1 MGASLTGQLIG
12 SHLIEGGDRP
22 GDEITIRV
30 DQVLL
35 QDSLG
40 PMALL
45 QFEAMGLRRVR
56 PRVVVQYADHQ
67 TLQLDFRHADDHR
80 FIASACRKFGVH
92 YSKPGNGICHL
103 VHLEQ
108 FAIPG
113 ESLLGADSHTPHCGA
128 AGMLAIGAGGMD
140 VAVAMGNGTYTFPRP
155 RIVQVDVRGALRP
168 WSTAKDVILE
178 MLRRLTVRGG
188 VGRIFEYGG
197 PGMETLSVPERMTIA
212 NMGTE
217 LGHTASIFPSDAVTR
232 DYFERLGRPQDW
244 REAQPDPD
252 AAYDERVTLD
262 LDEIEPLIALPGS
275 PDKVVPVHEVEG
287 TKIQQV
293 MVGSCTNG
301 SFSDIVQVARLMKGR
316 RVHPDVDFILFPGSR
331 QIFELLARDGYV
343 ADLLEAGVVVS
354 EATCGSCPGYGHVPA
369 SGTRSLR
376 AFNRNFR
383 GRSGLTD
390 DQVYLA
396 SPEVA
401 TASAIRGGITDPRS
415 FGEAPRITLP
425 RRFAGDRKEIVPP
438 APPAEAPAVQLIKG
452 PNIREVPI
460 GKPFSRDLEGEVL
473 IVLGDNVSTDDIT
486 PSGVEAITF
495 RTNVPALADLVFTRI
510 DPGFARRAKERGGGI
525 IVGGQTYGQGSSREH
540 AAIAPM
546 HLGVRAVIAKSF
558 ARIHRANLV
567 NWGILPLN
575 FVSPADHD
583 TLRLGQTLRIRGLLA
598 GLEQDEPLTV
608 LNQTA
613 GSSFRVTC
621 RLTPP
626 ERRIVLAGGVL
637 AFTRGRAAG

>member
-1 MGASLTGQLIG
+1 MGKSLTDKLIA
-12 SHLIEGGDRP
+12 SHLVEGGDRP

-35 QDSLG
+35 QDSTG

-67 TLQLDFRHADDHR
+67 TLQMDFRHADDHR

-92 YSKPGNGICHL
+92 YSKPGNGICHV

-113 ESLLGADSHTPHCGA
+113 QSLLGADSHTPHCGA
-128 AGMLAIGAGGMD
+128 VGMLAVGAGGMD
-140 VAVAMGNGTYTFPRP
+140 VAVAMSDGTYTFPRP
-155 RIVQVDVRGALRP
+155 RTVEVEVTGTLRP

-188 VGRIFEYGG
+188 VGKIFEYTG
-197 PGMETLSVPERMTIA
+197 PGVETLSVPERATIA

-217 LGHTASIFPSDAVTR
+217 LGHTASIFPSDVVTR

-244 REAQPDPD
+244 REMQPDAG
-252 AAYDERVTLD
+252 AASGERIALD
-262 LDEIEPLIALPGS
+262 LGEIEPLIALPSS
-275 PDKVVPVHEVEG
+275 PDKVVPVREVEG
-287 TKIQQV
+287 TRIEQV

-301 SFSDIVQVARLMKGR
+301 SYSDIVQVAKLMKGR
-316 RVHPDVDFILFPGSR
+316 RVHPEIDFIVFPGSR
-331 QIFELLARDGYV
+331 QIFELLAREGYV
-343 ADLLEAGVVVS
+343 ADLLEAGVIVS

-383 GRSGLTD
+383 GRSGLQD

-401 TASAIRGGITDPRS
+401 AASAIRGSLTDPRS
-415 FGEAPRITLP
+415 LGEAPRIALP
-425 RRFAGDRKEIVPP
+425 RFTANRREIIPP
-438 APPAEAPAVQLIKG
+438 APPEEAAAVRIIKG

-460 GKPFSRDLEGEVL
+460 GKPFGQDLEGEVL
-473 IVLGDNVSTDDIT
+473 ILLGDNVSTDDIT

-495 RTNVPALADLVFTRI
+495 RTNVPALAGLVFTRI
-510 DPGFARRAKERGGGI
+510 DPGFARRAQQRGGGI
-525 IVGGQTYGQGSSREH
+525 IVGGETYGQGSSREH

-546 HLGVRAVIAKSF
+546 YLGVRAVIAKSF
-558 ARIHRANLV
+558 ARIHRANLI
-567 NWGILPLN
+567 NWGILPLT
-575 FVSPADHD
+575 FEHPADHD
-583 TLRLGQTLRIRGLLA
+583 TLRLGETLRINGLRA

-608 LNQTA
+608 LNQTT

-621 RLTPP
+621 PLTPR
-626 ERRIVLAGGVL
+626 ERRIVTAGGVL
-637 AFTRGRAAG
+637 ACTRERAAG